1 MPATIEL
8 HLECDAYNDGDY
20 TALSTESSQV
30 HTTILEAL
38 NEVLES
44 VTEFPVDAVP
54 SDSSGQTIQARALR
68 FLERANT
75 RIQGLGWPENTY
87 YSQEKTV
94 TQLAAY
100 DMSGADAN
108 NTFLLGISGSGS
120 DGHRQLSLVRNSST
134 GAVEVYESDTNTMHT
149 GSASVMVDIVL
160 KRRFSLLSPAL
171 QSLIIRTAA
180 QEMQRRIKGS
190 VQADAALGQERSL
203 AEQGVV
209 KNNSMKKGAI
219 LPNSGQ

>member
-1 MPATIEL
+1 MPATVEL
-8 HLECDAYNDGDY
+8 HLECDAYNDGNY
-20 TALSTESSQV
+20 AGLSTESSQV

-54 SDSSGQTIQARALR
+54 DDSTGQTIQARALR

-75 RIQGLGWPENTY
+75 RVQSLGWPENTY
-87 YSQEKTV
+87 YSQDKTV

-100 DMSGADAN
+100 DMSSTDPN
-108 NTFLLGISGSGS
+108 NTFLLGISSAGKDS
-120 DGHRQLSLVRNSST
+120 HRQLSLVRNSST
-134 GAVEVYESDTNTMHT
+134 GAVEVYDSDTNKTLT
-149 GSASVMVDIVL
+149 GSSSVTVNVIL
-160 KRRFSLLSPAL
+160 KRRFSMLSPAL
-171 QSLIIRTAA
+171 QALVIRTAA

-190 VQADAALGQERSL
+190 MQADQALGQERGL
-203 AEQGVV
+203 AETGVA
-209 KNNSMKKGAI
+209 KNNSAKKNAI